1 MFKIFKKFLY
11 LISFRRPLM
20 TNANVST
27 YFEDVKLAG
36 KGVNYKTEI

>member
-1 MFKIFKKFLY
+1 MFKIFKEFLY

-36 KGVNYKTEI
+36 TGVDYKIDR